1 MNALALATLLLSG
14 LACRV
19 DQQLGS
25 LGNDGPSPTDRDSGD
40 SGEQSQRST
49 CRSSTCVT
57 LPSGGVADCSRAETC
72 EVTCEGDCS
81 VNCGAVPCRVSCAP
95 GARCEMICTQAPAA
109 SCPTA
114 GISTCNG
121 GRC

>member
-40 SGEQSQRST
+40 PGEQSPRIT
-49 CRSSTCVT
+49 CGSSDCVIT
-57 LPSGGVADCSRAETC
+57 TSGGLADCSGAQTC
-72 EVTCEGDCS
+72 DVTCKGDCS
-81 VNCGAVPCRVSCAP
+81 VNCRAVPCRVNCAP
-95 GARCEMICTQAPAA
+95 GARCEVICTQGPAA